1 MSAAVLPTGVPQQR
15 SARVLPAQ
23 RHICFVA
30 PYAWPVLARD
40 ASHRIVGGA
49 EVQQCILMRLLARHG
64 WQVSLVSLDF
74 GQGEAEIDGIKVFTT
89 YRPEAGIPALR
100 FLHPRLT
107 SVWRALHRAS
117 ADVYYLRSATM
128 LAGVVDA
135 FCRRAGRRSI
145 YAAASDADF
154 STTVRQIRFARDRW
168 LFRRGLSRVDR
179 IVVQNESQL
188 QACQFRYGR
197 SAVLIPSCYE
207 LPPGAQPGGGNSV
220 LWVGRMD
227 EGKRPELAV
236 EVARRLPHRRFVIV
250 GGEAHGEAGRSDAYQ
265 RARKAAEGLG
275 NVQFTGFLSLAQVE
289 QRFDQARILLNT
301 SVYEG
306 MPNTFLQAWARGVPT
321 VATVDVGTGTYP
333 VCADADSL
341 ANAIEDLYENPQHW
355 EALSRRCRE
364 HFAQHH
370 SAAAV
375 TARYLRVLEELVP

>member
-1 MSAAVLPTGVPQQR
+1 MSAAVLPSGVPQQR
-15 SARVLPAQ
+15 SARALPAQ

-40 ASHRIVGGA
+40 ASHGIVGGA
-49 EVQQCILMRLLARHG
+49 EVQQCILMRLLARQG
-64 WQVSLVSLDF
+64 WQVSLISLDF
-74 GQGEAEIDGIKVFTT
+74 GQGEAEVDGIRVLTT

-117 ADVYYLRSATM
+117 ADVYYLRSASM
-128 LAGVVDA
+128 MAGVVDE
-135 FCRRAGRRSI
+135 FCHRTGRRSI
-145 YAAASDADF
+145 YAAASDDDF
-154 STTVRQIRFARDRW
+154 APKMRQIRFARDRW
-168 LFRRGLSRVDR
+168 LYRRGLSRVDR
-179 IVVQNESQL
+179 VVVQNQTQKEL
-188 QACQFRYGR
+188 CKKIYGR
-197 SAVLIPSCYE
+197 EAVLIPSAYE
-207 LPPGAQPGGGNSV
+207 LPAGAQPGGGNCV

-227 EGKRPELAV
+227 EGKRPDLAV

-250 GGEAHGEAGRSDAYQ
+250 GGEAHGDAGRSRAYE

-333 VCADADSL
+333 VCPDADSL
-341 ANAIEDLYENPQHW
+341 ANAIEELYEKPQHW
-355 EALSRRCRE
+355 ESVSRRCRE

-370 SAAAV
+370 SAPAV
-375 TARYLRVLEELVP
+375 TARYLRVLGELVP